1 MVDSLGLLLWVM
13 VTAAD
18 TGDRAAARALL
29 EQVTDAHHRLALVW
43 ADAATPAPSSSTAW
57 PRSPWSSRSSNTATT
72 RAASW
77 SCPSGG
83 SSSASSPT

>member
-29 EQVTDAHHRLALVW
+29 EQVTDAHHRLALV
-43 ADAATPAPSSSTAW
+43 
-57 PRSPWSSRSSNTATT
+57 
-72 RAASW
+72 
-77 SCPSGG
+77 
-83 SSSASSPT
+83 